1 VFQRKQPVLENRIP
15 CKKRIEKDTPSD
27 GRVVE
32 EVKIASQE

>member
-1 VFQRKQPVLENRIP
+1 VFLRKQPVLKIRIP
-15 CKKRIEKDTPSD
+15 RKSRIEKDLPSD